1 VSNTGAT
8 RFSPF
13 FCLSWRYALSYLI
26 LFFGLLH
33 AVGPKNYILKQE
45 KHHVLLDFIR
55 SGHCG

>member
-1 VSNTGAT
+1 LQVSNSGAT

-33 AVGPKNYILKQE
+33 AVSTK
-45 KHHVLLDFIR
+45 DFIL
-55 SGHCG
+55 